1 MPGNKM
7 RDSKLD
13 NCYTR
18 YKEIKGESIQ
28 EKLEQTIKSS
38 QKEAELKAEDFIKIY
53 MSQPAQIER
62 SKRNTD
68 LIEKKLLNKIIE
80 SKTWLLNSFNSEYI
94 NLSSLYAQDVPKMA
108 EHITWYWL
116 SLPYL
121 KFEILNLNKYDDLK
135 EALILINYHLIIYR
149 LSDNINAF
157 NANEGKTINWPKSE
171 NVELYYIE
179 SLEQKL
185 NNLTAIKERIF
196 EELSDSG
203 IKYRKELSLVKD
215 ELSRK
220 KTEFN
225 SSNIELQ
232 LLKGNF
238 FFQDDDLFTK
248 YVFGDILP
256 ELKSV
261 YDLLKYYKLY
271 DSNWGYFCYCLTW
284 NNATST
290 NPPQQRLTFNIHNSE
305 FTADDLGYILHLLKK
320 HYQNESQLPFIQW
333 VMTNIEIIS
342 GHGKILKTEEDYIKF
357 NDKSIRSYKSG
368 KSSPNFYHEINLKLQ
383 SLL

>member
-1 MPGNKM
+1 M

-53 MSQPAQIER
+53 MTEPVQIER
-62 SKRNTD
+62 SKRNSD

-94 NLSSLYAQDVPKMA
+94 NLSSLYAQDVHKMA
-108 EHITWYWL
+108 QHITWYWL
-116 SLPYL
+116 SLPYF
-121 KFEILNLNKYDDLK
+121 KFEILYLNKYDDLK

-290 NPPQQRLTFNIHNSE
+290 NPPHKRLTFNIHNSE

-368 KSSPNFYHEINLKLQ
+368 KSSPNFYQEINLKLQ